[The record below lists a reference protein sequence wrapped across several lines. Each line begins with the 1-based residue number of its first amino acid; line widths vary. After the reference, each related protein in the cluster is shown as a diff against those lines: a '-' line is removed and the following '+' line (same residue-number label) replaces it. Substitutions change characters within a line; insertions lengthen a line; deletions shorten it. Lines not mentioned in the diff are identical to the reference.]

1 MLNDMLMKQAT
12 DAITL
17 ANGRLLPLSKPLVMG
32 VINIT
37 PDSFSDGRQYLN
49 PDTAVEHALR
59 LESEGADMLDL
70 GGESS
75 RPGAEPLSVS
85 EELARVIPVLTKLRS
100 RSTLPI
106 SIDTYHAET
115 ARVSIE
121 NGADIINDITALQG
135 DSRMAEVVKKS
146 KAPLVLMHMQGTPKT
161 MQKSPFYDDVIS
173 EIDSFF
179 TERIDFCVSHGIDR
193 SKIILDPGIGFGKR
207 LADNLAILNHL
218 SEFRNHG
225 LPILIGLSR
234 KSFISKIHP
243 TEKAADNRLG
253 GSLAGAIIAVQNGA
267 NIIRVHDVRETVQA
281 LAFIQALWGDQ

>member
-1 MLNDMLMKQAT
+1 MKQAT